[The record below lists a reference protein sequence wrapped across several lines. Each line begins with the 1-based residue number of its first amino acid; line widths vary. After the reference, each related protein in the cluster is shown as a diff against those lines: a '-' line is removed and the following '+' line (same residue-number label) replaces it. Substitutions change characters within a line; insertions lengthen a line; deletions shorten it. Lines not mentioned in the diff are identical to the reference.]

1 MCLMCRKRPPSMC
14 CNVNSMPKETL
25 ERGDRDLHISLV
37 AFEGRCEWLLKVD
50 AVALGGLLRLSFPF
64 YPF

>member
-1 MCLMCRKRPPSMC
+1 
-14 CNVNSMPKETL
+14 MPKETL

-50 AVALGGLLRLSFPF
+50 AVALAGFLRLSFPF